1 MEMALLSILL
11 ALALV
16 GGPPAADGLATVPGA
31 TNPNLTQAQLCSP
44 SFHTKSI
51 RPPSSFTNKLKFKLM
66 DEAGIPRSQARA
78 YELDHDISIELA
90 GAPADPNNLW
100 LQPYA
105 GNLNA
110 HEKDRLENALHR
122 LVCAGKLPLATAQ
135 HDIAS
140 DWVAAYR
147 QFVGP
152 LP

>member
-1 MEMALLSILL
+1 MLSILL

-31 TNPNLTQAQLCSP
+31 TNPNITQAQLCSP

-51 RPPSSFTNKLKFKLM
+51 RPPSSFTNKLKFTLM

-100 LQPYA
+100 LQPMS
-105 GNLNA
+105 GPRNA
-110 HEKDRLENALHR
+110 RQKDRLENQLHR
-122 LVCAGKLPLATAQ
+122 LVCSGKITLKDAQ
-135 HDIAS
+135 GAIS
-140 DWVAAYR
+140 TDWVGAYKR
-147 QFVGP
+147 FVGP